1 MHLLNFTYNLC
12 FNKKINL
19 GKIIEK
25 LMANRLSYRGQT
37 TDLLDQS
44 QIGGRKNYSTLDE
57 IIELIHEI
65 QTTNQNKRIMFC
77 LFLDIKK
84 TFGYVNKK
92 ELLNIMNRTKI
103 AKKLLKWTKDFME
116 KRKIQLNSMIFKT
129 IYLM

>member
-25 LMANRLSYRGQT
+25 LMANRLSYWGQT